1 MTHPVVRVHPVTG
14 RKVLF
19 VNPQFT
25 VGIKNMDE
33 RESKAL
39 LEILYQQAAV
49 PEYQFRH
56 HWAPHTLIMWDNR
69 STQHYA
75 VNDYFPQR
83 RYMERVTVKGG
94 SVDGVERADPETVRK
109 AIRRQTGKPKPAHG
123 KPQAPVTP
131 ATTRSEHATILKR
144 THFMPRICN
153 AVFAAAVVA
162 LLLPSA
168 ASSQTWPS
176 RPVTIMMPQ
185 PAGGIADLLARGTAQ
200 ALSDEFGQP
209 FIVENR
215 LGASGNLA
223 AAAVAKS
230 APDGSIFLYATQAQ
244 VAFNKLMFAS
254 LPYDPARDF
263 VPVIV
268 AGKSPVVFV
277 ASMNGPSSLP
287 AMIEMAKAK
296 PGQLTIGQTGVG
308 SMSHV
313 AYELL
318 QLKTGIVLNGVPYKG
333 GAPMATDLLGGH
345 LPLGSDLLSN
355 FINLAKEKK
364 VRLLAVASAKRFRRC
379 AGRPDRRGRDPSA
392 VRGGS
397 VVCDH
402 GAGRHAG
409 RHRAEGQRG
418 RQPLPAK
425 RQGQGADRWCLAR
438 TGRRLACRSRG
449 LHQARARDVGAGDQ
463 GGEYFAQLTQ
473 LYF

>member
-1 MTHPVVRVHPVTG
+1 
-14 RKVLF
+14 
-19 VNPQFT
+19 
-25 VGIKNMDE
+25 
-33 RESKAL
+33 
-39 LEILYQQAAV
+39 
-49 PEYQFRH
+49 
-56 HWAPHTLIMWDNR
+56 
-69 STQHYA
+69 
-75 VNDYFPQR
+75 
-83 RYMERVTVKGG
+83 
-94 SVDGVERADPETVRK
+94 
-109 AIRRQTGKPKPAHG
+109 
-123 KPQAPVTP
+123 
-131 ATTRSEHATILKR
+131 
-144 THFMPRICN
+144 MPRICN
-153 AVFAAAVVA
+153 AVFVAAVVA

-215 LGASGNLA
+215 PGATGNLA

-230 APDGSIFLYATQAQ
+230 APDGSMFLYATQAQ
-244 VAFNKLMFAS
+244 VAFNKLMFAN

-287 AMIEMAKAK
+287 AMIKMAKAK

-345 LPLGSDLLSN
+345 LPLGTDLLAN
-355 FINLAKEKK
+355 FVNLAKEHK
-364 VRLLAVASAKRFRRC
+364 VRLLAVASAKRF
-379 AGRPDRRGRDPSA
+379 GDVPDVPT
-392 VRGGS
+392 V
-397 VVCDH
+397 
-402 GAGRHAG
+402 
-409 RHRAEGQRG
+409 AEEI
-418 RQPLPAK
+418 RQPFEA
-425 RQGQGADRWCLAR
+425 AAWFAIMAR
-438 TGRRLACRSRG
+438 TGTPADIVQKVNAVANRYLQSDKAKE
-449 LHQARARDVGAGDQ
+449 LIARASVEPVGGSPA
-463 GGEYFAQLTQ
+463 EAEAFVKRELATWTPVIKAANISLN
-473 LYF
+473 